1 MDWLTGF
8 IASLLARIFK
18 DWRRDNAL
26 KDLGRA
32 EQANV
37 AAAETDRR
45 GSEGDESERRIEAMT
60 DDELDAEMRGGK

>member
-32 EQANV
+32 EQSVKAS
-37 AAAETDRR
+37 AEQDKRLK
-45 GSEGDESERRIEAMT
+45 EGDSIVDGVEAMS
-60 DDELDAEMRGGK
+60 DAELDAELRQ

>member
-8 IASLLARIFK
+8 IASLFARIFK

-32 EQANV
+32 EQSVKAS
-37 AAAETDRR
+37 AEQDKRLK
-45 GSEGDESERRIEAMT
+45 EGDSIVDGVEAMS
-60 DDELDAEMRGGK
+60 DAELDAELRQ

>member
-8 IASLLARIFK
+8 IASLFARIFK

-32 EQANV
+32 EQSVKAS
-37 AAAETDRR
+37 AEQDKRLK
-45 GSEGDESERRIEAMT
+45 EGDSIVGGVEAMS
-60 DDELDAEMRGGK
+60 DAELDAELRQ

>member
-8 IASLLARIFK
+8 IASLFARIFK

-32 EQANV
+32 EQSVKAS
-37 AAAETDRR
+37 AEQDKRLK
-45 GSEGDESERRIEAMT
+45 EGDLIVDGVEAMS
-60 DDELDAEMRGGK
+60 DAELDAELRQ

>member
-8 IASLLARIFK
+8 IASLFARIFK

-32 EQANV
+32 EQSVKAS
-37 AAAETDRR
+37 AEQDKRLK
-45 GSEGDESERRIEAMT
+45 EGDLIVGGVEVMSDA
-60 DDELDAEMRGGK
+60 ELDAELRQ

>member
-8 IASLLARIFK
+8 IARLFARIFK

-32 EQANV
+32 EQSVKAS
-37 AAAETDRR
+37 AEQDKRLK
-45 GSEGDESERRIEAMT
+45 EGDLIVGGVEVMSDA
-60 DDELDAEMRGGK
+60 ELDAELRQ